1 MDAETIAAHK
11 AHSTYVAGIPPRPG
25 FAWIEG
31 APPRPWNQE
40 WFFAQMRNGQCIT
53 LKAREGDHDYNY
65 TTADETYW
73 AGGRIARWMQIPD
86 TEFVPFCP
94 ASAPPEERREDDCQL
109 RMGPKAELTVV
120 LEDLKTRDQ
129 SIKDLHA
136 ACDAK
141 TAYGKHQE
149 EIKNRALRLLW
160 TVQSRFSSKSYE
172 TFRTLQGE
180 LEEFLNEVDED
191 QECYPMTY
199 APTEPADLPATEPK
213 ARRPLCYCPC
223 HDSGMPHTGEP
234 CCEDAILP
242 TLPYQA
248 EAIAH
253 EEMAERLRVAEAEAE
268 RLRARTTE
276 LAAVRGGAVLRPMEI
291 APKTGEHIIVV
302 GDLTGIGFGWSG
314 PNRSRQSWADV
325 VHWYGWEE
333 GGEPSGWYSSSYGG
347 EEQQR
352 PFEQPLRGWLPIP
365 ETGLLANPRMA
376 VMCMEESD
384 GDGTRTY
391 MGEAPVYSVQTMPAP
406 TPEGKVLVDAGELAV
421 LESLKV
427 EEFVEICQEYGTD
440 VRRCKAITELFRSRL
455 RSAVPGQGSEAGGGE
470 G

>member
-11 AHSTYVAGIPPRPG
+11 AHLAYVAGIPPRPG

-73 AGGRIARWMQIPD
+73 AGDRIARWMQIPD

-109 RMGPKAELTVV
+109 RMDPKAELTMV

-136 ACDAK
+136 AGEAK

-191 QECYPMTY
+191 QECYPITY
-199 APTEPADLPATEPK
+199 APTEPADLP
-213 ARRPLCYCPC
+213 
-223 HDSGMPHTGEP
+223 
-234 CCEDAILP
+234 
-242 TLPYQA
+242 LPYQA
-248 EAIAH
+248 DPIARG
-253 EEMAERLRVAEAEAE
+253 EMAERLRVAEAEAE

-347 EEQQR
+347 EEQQK

-365 ETGLLANPRMA
+365 ETGILANPRMA

-427 EEFVEICQEYGTD
+427 EEFVEICQEHGTD
-440 VRRCKAITELFRSRL
+440 VSRCKAITELFRSRL